1 MSVCV
6 CVYLCVLIASHRS
19 RPPQHVRRAEYKIL
33 AQQYM
38 ELMPQRRIYSR
49 RIHGCIRIDRI
60 RWHTL
65 VDESRLPLHTTTVS
79 LGITESVLTSLI
91 AAVGSGN
98 HSTTA
103 HIGCNAASVETAS
116 TITDRLAAL
125 SIPHVTVE
133 ASAISRRYTHSVVA
147 VISAVRQTTR
157 C

>member
-1 MSVCV
+1 MSVYV
-6 CVYLCVLIASHRS
+6 CLYLCVLIASHRS
-19 RPPQHVRRAEYKIL
+19 RPPQHVRRSEYKIL

-38 ELMPQRRIYSR
+38 ELMPQRRIHPR
-49 RIHGCIRIDRI
+49 RIHGCVRVDRI

-65 VDESRLPLHTTTVS
+65 VDESRLPLHTTAVS
-79 LGITESVLTSLI
+79 LGIAKSVLTSLI
-91 AAVGSGN
+91 AAVWSGN

-103 HIGCNAASVETAS
+103 HIGRNAASIETAS

-125 SIPHVTVE
+125 AIPHVSVE

-147 VISAVRQTTR
+147 VISAVWQTTR